1 MATAGVGA
9 DPIADILRGVI
20 DLKFLRD
27 QPDTV
32 RASQRARGEE
42 PGLVDAVL
50 AADEQ
55 RRTAIGTFESARA
68 EQKAASKE
76 LGPVMGRL
84 NKLKKSDPDSADLP
98 ALEAEAS
105 ALREKGAAMSARV
118 KELEAAAEEA
128 KGELDTSLRSI
139 GNVIQEGVPAGGEDD
154 FDLIEEVGTAR
165 DFAAE
170 GFAPKDHLELGEL
183 LDAIDM
189 GRGAKVSGSRFYY
202 LKGVGARLEWAL
214 MGLAQQIAA
223 EEGFTPLVVPNLVRA
238 ETMAGTG
245 YLDAHDDVYQLPND
259 ELYLTGTSE
268 VALAGFHAD
277 EILDLTD
284 GPLRYTATSTCYR
297 REAGSY
303 GKDTRGIFR
312 VHQFQKTE
320 MFVFCRPEDAV
331 VEHENLLRIE
341 RRVLDA
347 LELPYRVIDVA
358 AGDLGGPASRKY
370 DCEAWVPTQAKYRE
384 LTSTSNC
391 TTFQARRLDIR
402 ERDPQGAGTRTLAT
416 LNGTAITSTRPIVAI
431 LENHQQADGSVRV
444 PEALRPFLGVDVL
457 SPR

>member
-1 MATAGVGA
+1 M
-9 DPIADILRGVI
+9 I

-32 RASQRARGEE
+32 RASQRARGEDE
-42 PGLVDAVL
+42 SLVDVVL
-50 AADEQ
+50 AADER
-55 RRTAIGTFESARA
+55 RRTSIGAFESARS

-84 NKLKKSDPDSADLP
+84 NTLKKSDPESADLP
-98 ALEAEAS
+98 ALEAEA
-105 ALREKGAAMSARV
+105 AELRDKGAAMSARV
-118 KELEAAAEEA
+118 KELETAADEA
-128 KGELDTSLRSI
+128 KGELETSLRAI
-139 GNVIQEGVPAGGEDD
+139 GNVIQDGVPAGGEDD
-154 FDLIEEVGTAR
+154 FDLLEEVGTPR

-170 GFAPKDHLELGEL
+170 GFEPKDHLELGEL
-183 LDAIDM
+183 LGGIDM
-189 GRGAKVSGSRFYY
+189 ERGAKVSGSRFYY
-202 LKGVGARLEWAL
+202 LKGVGAQLEWAL
-214 MGLAQQIAA
+214 MGLAQQIAL

-259 ELYLTGTSE
+259 DLYLTGTSE

-320 MFVFCRPEDAV
+320 MFVFCRPEDAQA
-331 VEHENLLRIE
+331 EHENLLRIE
-341 RRVLDA
+341 RRVLEA

-370 DCEAWVPTQAKYRE
+370 DCEAWVPTQEKYRE

-391 TTFQARRLDIR
+391 TTFQARRLNIR
-402 ERDPQGAGTRTLAT
+402 ERGPEGSGTRAIAT
-416 LNGTAITSTRPIVAI
+416 LNGTAITSTRPIVAL

-444 PEALRPFLGVDVL
+444 PEALRPFLGRDVL
-457 SPR
+457 TPR

>member
-1 MATAGVGA
+1 M
-9 DPIADILRGVI
+9 I
-20 DLKFLRD
+20 DLKTLRD
-27 QPDTV
+27 QPDAV
-32 RASQRARGEE
+32 RASQRARGEDE
-42 PGLVDAVL
+42 SLVDAVI

-55 RRTAIGTFESARA
+55 RRSAIGAFETARA

-84 NKLKKSDPDSADLP
+84 KKAEKAGEDVTE
-98 ALEAEAS
+98 LEAEAA
-105 ALREKGAAMSARV
+105 ALRDKGAAMSARV

-128 KGELDTSLRSI
+128 KGALDASIRRI

-154 FDLIEEVGTAR
+154 FVVLEEVGTPR

-170 GFAPKDHLELGEL
+170 GFEPKDHLELGEL
-183 LDAIDM
+183 LGAIDM
-189 GRGAKVSGSRFYY
+189 ERGAKVSGSRFYY
-202 LKGVGARLEWAL
+202 LRGAGARLEIAL
-214 MGLAQQIAA
+214 MALAQQIAA
-223 EEGFTPLVVPNLVRA
+223 EEGFTPLVVPTLVRP

-245 YLDAHDDVYQLPND
+245 YLDAHDDVYHLPAD
-259 ELYLTGTSE
+259 DLYLTGTSE
-268 VALAGFHAD
+268 VALAGYHAD
-277 EILDLTD
+277 EILDLSD
-284 GPLRYTATSTCYR
+284 GPIRYVSTSTCYR

-320 MFVFCRPEDAV
+320 MFVFCRPEDAQAQ
-331 VEHENLLRIE
+331 HEELLRIE
-341 RRVLDA
+341 RRILEA

-370 DCEAWVPTQAKYRE
+370 DCEAWVPTQGKYRE

-391 TTFQARRLDIR
+391 TTFQARRLNIR
-402 ERDPQGAGTRTLAT
+402 ERNAEGGGTRTVAT

-431 LENHQQADGSVRV
+431 LENHQQADGSIRV
-444 PEALRPFLGVDVL
+444 PAALQPFLGTEVI

>member
-1 MATAGVGA
+1 M
-9 DPIADILRGVI
+9 I

-32 RASQRARGEE
+32 RASQRARGEDE
-42 PGLVDAVL
+42 SLVDAVL
-50 AADEQ
+50 AADER
-55 RRTAIGTFESARA
+55 RRTTIGAFESARA

-84 NKLKKSDPDSADLP
+84 AKAKKAQQAGEDAGDIA
-98 ALEAEAS
+98 ALEAEA
-105 ALREKGAAMSARV
+105 ATLRDKGAAMSARV
-118 KELEAAAEEA
+118 KELEAAADEA
-128 KGELDTSLRSI
+128 KGELDTALRRI

-154 FDLIEEVGTAR
+154 FDLLEEVGIPR

-170 GFAPKDHLELGEL
+170 GFEPKDHLELGESL
-183 LDAIDM
+183 GAIDM
-189 GRGAKVSGSRFYY
+189 ERGAKVSGSRFYY
-202 LKGVGARLEWAL
+202 LKGVGAQLEWAL
-214 MGLAQQIAA
+214 MGLAQKVAL

-245 YLDAHDDVYQLPND
+245 YLDAHDDVYRLPD
-259 ELYLTGTSE
+259 DDLYLTGTSE

-277 EILDLTD
+277 EILDLSD

-320 MFVFCRPEDAV
+320 MFVFCRPEDAQA
-331 VEHENLLRIE
+331 EHENLLRIE

-347 LELPYRVIDVA
+347 LELPYRIIDVA

-370 DCEAWVPTQAKYRE
+370 DCEAWVPTQGKHRE

-391 TTFQARRLDIR
+391 TTFQARRLNIR
-402 ERDPQGAGTRTLAT
+402 ERGQEGSGTRAVAT
-416 LNGTAITSTRPIVAI
+416 LNGTAITSTRPIVAV

-444 PEALRPFLGVDVL
+444 PEALRPFLGRDVL
-457 SPR
+457 TPR